1 MASLHSSTGRYSKYS
16 AVEVATLKMLADL
29 ALVGVG
35 EKEQAHGLTVL
46 VADVKKLL
54 ETTDDDGDPFYG
66 SITNDMFDWRARNL
80 NVLNLTRETM
90 QMVKTA
96 AKEDGALLID
106 EATGQ
111 IMGASFFVCVSA

>member
-16 AVEVATLKMLADL
+16 AVQVATLKMLADL

-80 NVLNLTRETM
+80 NVHNLTRETM
-90 QMVKTA
+90 QKVKTA
-96 AKEDGALLID
+96 AKEDGAFLID
-106 EATGQ
+106 EATWQ
-111 IMGASFFVCVSA
+111 IAGASFFV